1 MARIERETQ
10 KVFGGN
16 APLNQITTF
25 GSIKEGNPVYSSDV
39 GDLQTE
45 AFETGW
51 TAAVED
57 DYAPYRQDRN
67 AVDKVTTSQLAY
79 QFQEGVAEWDVGTT
93 YYKGS
98 IVKIN
103 TSTGFNLYNSLTDD
117 NVGNNPTSSTAN
129 WQLWT
134 DNSFP
139 YSRITNCITY
149 IPQDIKLELND
160 GTLTLKAGSKVYV
173 PNGKNADGSN
183 KFDVVVVESDRA
195 IQNTSSTVGQRFVWV
210 TLPSGY
216 GNGVVQYYFSGTTS
230 TMSSTKADTFST
242 FYNTETNKIYRGN
255 GTAWEEK
262 PYSLP
267 ICLAT
272 NDTTAKFTSIDQV
285 FNGFGYIGSIV
296 FVLPGVKGL
305 APNGRNADGTLK
317 NEERIWTNVQT
328 ISTTSMG
335 EWLLHI
341 KSNVGARFAGVTGHY
356 IQDEKPIIS
365 STYGTWYSP
374 SENIFRL
381 TNDGGASWVSSIGF
395 IHCINLTT
403 TTGGV
408 VASFNPKL
416 PFRAADCNDLPQIVY
431 WE

>member
-67 AVDKVTTSQLAY
+67 AVDKVTTSQIAY

-149 IPQDIKLELND
+149 IPQDIKWELN
-160 GTLTLKAGSKVYV
+160 GGILTLKAGSKIY
-173 PNGKNADGSN
+173 D
-183 KFDVVVVESDRA
+183 
-195 IQNTSSTVGQRFVWV
+195 
-210 TLPSGY
+210 
-216 GNGVVQYYFSGTTS
+216 GNGLITITSEDKTYPHANYNGQVTIVWLTNQRGIATAFMGETVSSLPAATGSSKCVYNSTDKKCYCDFNSTWYESSFPLGLFTS
-230 TMSSTKADTFST
+230 TKS
-242 FYNTETNKIYRGN
+242 E
-255 GTAWEEK
+255 
-262 PYSLP
+262 
-267 ICLAT
+267 
-272 NDTTAKFTSIDQV
+272 FTSIDQV
-285 FNGFGYIGSIV
+285 FNGFGYIGSTV
-296 FVLPGVKGL
+296 FALPGVKGL
-305 APNGRNADGTLK
+305 APNGVNADGTLK
-317 NEERIWTNVQT
+317 NEERIWTSVQT
-328 ISTTSMG
+328 TSTTSVG
-335 EWLLHI
+335 RWLLHL
-341 KSNVGARFAGVTGHY
+341 KSNVGARFAGVAGHF
-356 IQDEKPIIS
+356 IQDETPIIS
-365 STYGTWYSP
+365 STYATWYSP
-374 SENIFRL
+374 SENILRT
-381 TNDGGASWVSSIGF
+381 TNDGGASWVLSTGF

-408 VASFNPKL
+408 VDSFNPKL

>member
-117 NVGNNPTSSTAN
+117 NVGNNPKSSTEN

-149 IPQDIKLELND
+149 IPQDIKLELNN

-173 PNGKNADGSN
+173 PNGAGV
-183 KFDVVVVESDRA
+183 FDVININEDKVW
-195 IQNTSSTVGQRFVWV
+195 TWVGGAQ
-210 TLPSGY
+210 TKSLLYIDAASGNF
-216 GNGVVQYYFSGTTS
+216 GWTPHSASGTATESVTS
-230 TMSSTKADTFST
+230 TMYYRTDLNRVLYQNATSSNNYSFPIAMFSYDST
-242 FYNTETNKIYRGN
+242 GKV
-255 GTAWEEK
+255 
-262 PYSLP
+262 
-267 ICLAT
+267 
-272 NDTTAKFTSIDQV
+272 TSIDQV
-285 FNGFGYIGSIV
+285 FNGLGYIGGSV
-296 FVLPGVKGL
+296 FMLPGVEVLLTNGVNNDGSVKSIKMKIVNVRVNNNVL
-305 APNGRNADGTLK
+305 AWGGVTDLN
-317 NEERIWTNVQT
+317 IIVF
-328 ISTTSMG
+328 STSV
-335 EWLLHI
+335 ELQ
-341 KSNVGARFAGVTGHY
+341 SVARF
-356 IQDEKPIIS
+356 
-365 STYGTWYSP
+365 
-374 SENIFRL
+374 SENFAIPAGQAYIYSYNTSDNR
-381 TNDGGASWVSSIGF
+381 WYYSS
-395 IHCINLTT
+395 N
-403 TTGGV
+403 GGV
-408 VASFNPKL
+408 DWSKINIAVVGRLRANSNTGVVSDFNIKNA
-416 PFRAADCNDLPQIVY
+416 FRIMDESDAPRIVY